1 MTGPK
6 ADVWK
11 SASLSAKYLKGIRGA
26 IPLAGEQI
34 DILVRLIAAVRA
46 TRSGATPSTPS

>member
-1 MTGPK
+1 MTEPK

-34 DILVRLIAAVRA
+34 DILVRLLAAARGDA
-46 TRSGATPSTPS
+46 